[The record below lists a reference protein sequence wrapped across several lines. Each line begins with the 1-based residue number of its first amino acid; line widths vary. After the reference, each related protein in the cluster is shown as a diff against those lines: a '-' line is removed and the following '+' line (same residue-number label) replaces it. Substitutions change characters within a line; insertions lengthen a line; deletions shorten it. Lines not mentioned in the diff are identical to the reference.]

1 MKTLEDLTVAELKQ
15 TNGGGFDPISTAIG
29 VVVALAI
36 WAYDYGKDAAERERR
51 LKAAAH

>member
-1 MKTLEDLTVAELKQ
+1 MKNLENLTTNELKEI
-15 TNGGGFDPISTAIG
+15 NGGFDPISTAIG

-51 LKAAAH
+51 LKAAK